1 MELTGAMRRDA
12 FFTYAEIAALLK
24 VPLATVRYWGYLR
37 RIQGV
42 RFGKLVRIPRSE
54 MIRFLEGQQ
63 LGLSAE
69 LEQMVPGG
77 MEQKANTASR
87 CSRCAKKA
95 PVVVLSDLDNSGP
108 SLIDRGAEGRK
119 EAENA

>member
-1 MELTGAMRRDA
+1 MALTGTMGRDA

-37 RIQGV
+37 RIHGV

-54 MIRFLEGQQ
+54 MVRFLEGKQ

-69 LEQMVPGG
+69 LEQMVPGS
-77 MEQKANTASR
+77 MEQKANKGSR

-95 PVVVLSDLDNSGP
+95 PVVVPSDLDNSGLL
-108 SLIDRGAEGRK
+108 LIDRGAEGRK